1 MKKTR
6 KMSKK
11 RIFWLWFPL
20 FFNICTFVLALINVF
35 NDSKLLN
42 SLVWA
47 MIYLVPW
54 LLFIQARLE
63 ARERWNDWLRE
74 ARRVLDYLE
83 AHGRILLMI
92 HGIKDEQ
99 IKTELMEEYKTIY
112 KECILEDEEDEASEL

>member
-1 MKKTR
+1 MTR
-6 KMSKK
+6 KMSKMSV
-11 RIFWLWFPL
+11 FWLWFPL

-42 SLVWA
+42 SIVWA

-63 ARERWNDWLRE
+63 ARERWHDWLRE
-74 ARRVLDYLE
+74 AMRVLDYLE

-92 HGIKDEQ
+92 HDIKDEQ
-99 IKTELMEEYKTIY
+99 IKTELMEKYKTIF
-112 KECILEDEEDEASEL
+112 KECILENEEYDTPEL

>member
-11 RIFWLWFPL
+11 RVFWKCFPL

-42 SLVWA
+42 SIVWIMVYIA
-47 MIYLVPW
+47 PW
-54 LLFIQARLE
+54 LLFIQAELE
-63 ARERWNDWLRE
+63 ARERWHDWLRE
-74 ARRVLDYLE
+74 ARRVLNYLE

-112 KECILEDEEDEASEL
+112 KECILEDEEDDTSEL

>member
-1 MKKTR
+1 MTR
-6 KMSKK
+6 KMSKMSA
-11 RIFWLWFPL
+11 FWLWFPL
-20 FFNICTFVLALINVF
+20 FFNICTLVLSIINVLT
-35 NDSKLLN
+35 DLKLLN
-42 SLVWA
+42 SIVWI
-47 MIYLVPW
+47 MIYIVPW

-63 ARERWNDWLRE
+63 VRKSWNDWLRE

-112 KECILEDEEDEASEL
+112 KECILGDEEDEASEL